1 MRFELQVDGKRYQ
14 LDVGL
19 PKATDADRKPKRP
32 LSSIQSVSP
41 QNVSSN
47 GDQRVCRS
55 PVNGIVVSVPVQ
67 VGDVL
72 HADDLILVLEAMK
85 MRTSLVAPLSG
96 RLKCVH
102 IQAGQAVKINHVL
115 LEFE

>member
-1 MRFELQVDGKRYQ
+1 MRLELQVDGKRYQ

-19 PKATDADRKPKRP
+19 PKVGNADRKGKHP
-32 LSSIQSVSP
+32 LSSIQSVHVA
-41 QNVSSN
+41 NTC
-47 GDQRVCRS
+47 GDGDLRICRS
-55 PVNGIVVSVPVQ
+55 PVNGIVVGVLVHA
-67 VGDVL
+67 GDIL
-72 HADDLILVLEAMK
+72 NTDDPMLVLEAMK

-102 IQAGQAVKINHVL
+102 IEAGQAVRTNQVL

>member
-1 MRFELQVDGKRYQ
+1 MRLELQVDGKRVR

-19 PKATDADRKPKRP
+19 PKTTDAGRKAKRP
-32 LSSIQSVSP
+32 LSSIQSAHVAGTC
-41 QNVSSN
+41 
-47 GDQRVCRS
+47 GDSDLRVCRS

-72 HADDLILVLEAMK
+72 HADDLMLVLEAMK

-102 IQAGQAVKINHVL
+102 IQAGQAVRINQVL

>member
-1 MRFELQVDGKRYQ
+1 MRLELQVDGKRFH

-19 PKATDADRKPKRP
+19 PKTTDAGRKAKRP
-32 LSSIQSVSP
+32 LSSIQSVPLQS
-41 QNVSSN
+41 VSSD

-55 PVNGIVVSVPVQ
+55 PVNGIVVNVPVQ

-72 HADDLILVLEAMK
+72 HADDLMLVLEAMK

-102 IQAGQAVKINHVL
+102 IQAGQAVRINQVL

>member
-1 MRFELQVDGKRYQ
+1 MRLELQVDGRRYQ

-19 PKATDADRKPKRP
+19 PKGGNAGHKGKHP
-32 LSSIQSVSP
+32 LSSIQSVPLQS
-41 QNVSSN
+41 VSSK
-47 GDQRVCRS
+47 GDQRICRS

-72 HADDLILVLEAMK
+72 HADDLMLVLEAMK

-102 IQAGQAVKINHVL
+102 IQAGQAVRIDQVL